1 MIDRSD
7 LTAAVNA
14 GVLSSEQA
22 MRLEAFLANRKKG
35 VPIDAGA
42 GESENLRFLSNFN
55 DIFITIGLII
65 LFGGFAALF
74 FYVVASTIGASGS
87 PTTVGGS
94 LSLGIGGLAWM
105 MMEYFCLR
113 RRMLL
118 PSMFLAFVTSIAGGM
133 FLVAMFSG
141 VLGLNDGFSSP
152 LQALDDSTVASMTFF
167 AGAALTALAMFKRF
181 GLPFSLF
188 ILAVCAAG
196 AVYVWLFRG
205 AEFESL
211 TGGLAMFVTGL
222 VTFAVAM
229 FFDMRD
235 PQRVTRSSDHAF
247 WLHLAAAPQIIY
259 GVGGLITGLVGSEAT
274 GAEAITLL
282 IVLVIIAILSLAIN
296 RRALIAASLITFIV
310 TLSQIFY
317 ESGVDGLTT
326 FITVSMIIG
335 GGVVFIGAGWKTA
348 RNIVLKFFPTSGIWG
363 RLFPPEIA

>member
-1 MIDRSD
+1 MIDRGD
-7 LTAAVNA
+7 LRAAVNA

-22 MRLEAFLANRKKG
+22 VRLEAFLANRARG
-35 VPIDAGA
+35 GDETAGA

-74 FYVVASTIGASGS
+74 GYVVGSTVGATGS
-87 PTTVGGS
+87 PILVGGAMA
-94 LSLGIGGLAWM
+94 LGIGGLAWV

-118 PSMFLAFVTSIAGGM
+118 PSMFLALVTSIAGGT
-133 FLVAMFSG
+133 LLLAIFSG
-141 VLGLNDGFSSP
+141 PLGITSQIESP
-152 LQALDDSTVASMTFF
+152 LEALDTSMLAGIAYF
-167 AGAALTALAMFKRF
+167 AGAAATALLIFRRF

-188 ILAVCAAG
+188 IVAVCAAA
-196 AVYVWLFRG
+196 AVYIWLFRG
-205 AEFESL
+205 AEVQSL
-211 TGGLAMFVTGL
+211 TGGMAMFVTGL
-222 VTFAVAM
+222 ITLAIAL
-229 FFDMRD
+229 FFDMKD
-235 PQRVTRSSDHAF
+235 PERITRASDHAF
-247 WLHLAAAPQIIY
+247 WLHLAAAPQVIY
-259 GVGGLITGLVGSEAT
+259 GIGGLITGLVGSEAS

-282 IVLVIIAILSLAIN
+282 IVLVVIAILSLAIN

-348 RNIVLKFFPTSGIWG
+348 RKAVLNFFPTNGIWG

>member
-22 MRLEAFLANRKKG
+22 MRLEAFLANRRKG
-35 VPIDAGA
+35 PSDEAGA

-74 FYVVASTIGASGS
+74 GFVIESTIGGTES
-87 PTTVGGS
+87 PLLIGGAM
-94 LSLGIGGLAWM
+94 SLGIGALAWA

-118 PSMFLAFVTSIAGGM
+118 PSMFLALVTSIAGAAFIATIYGS
-133 FLVAMFSG
+133 FSG
-141 VLGLNDGFSSP
+141 AGERVFENFDPVSGVSIILSWFVGGF
-152 LQALDDSTVASMTFF
+152 
-167 AGAALTALAMFKRF
+167 LTAAAIFRRF

-188 ILAVCAAG
+188 LMAFCAAA
-196 AVYVWLFRG
+196 AVYVFLFRSG
-205 AEFESL
+205 DTPDILSGMAV
-211 TGGLAMFVTGL
+211 FVTGIITL
-222 VTFAVAM
+222 SIAIM
-229 FFDMRD
+229 FDMRD
-235 PQRVTRSSDHAF
+235 PERVTRISDHAF
-247 WLHLAAAPQIIY
+247 WLHLAAAPQVIY
-259 GVGGLITGLVGSEAT
+259 GLRGVITGSVIDQGSGSEAIVILI
-274 GAEAITLL
+274 ALILL
-282 IVLVIIAILSLAIN
+282 AILSLALN
-296 RRALIAASLITFIV
+296 RRALIAASLLTFIY
-310 TLSQIFY
+310 TLSIVFQENGI
-317 ESGVDGLTT
+317 DGLTT

-348 RNIVLKFFPTSGIWG
+348 RNIVLKFFPTGGIWG